1 MRHVLIALVLLSATF
16 DARAESPT
24 PKTAAS
30 PAEEV
35 VAADEVAPA
44 RFDGRSAKAFAESR
58 AAFEAGMGD
67 AARLAFH
74 TQLVEARSAL
84 AKQRG
89 RPLSDAEF
97 AAALDGKTLAEL
109 DALADSAPLQITIDI
124 ETSDDT

>member
-1 MRHVLIALVLLSATF
+1 MRHVLLALALLCAAT
-16 DARAESPT
+16 AI
-24 PKTAAS
+24 
-30 PAEEV
+30 
-35 VAADEVAPA
+35 AADAPPAADVEA
-44 RFDGRSAKAFAESR
+44 RFDGRSAATFAESR

-89 RPLSDAEF
+89 RPLSDDEF

-109 DALADSAPLQITIDI
+109 DALADASPLQIQIDI